1 MGSALVPKILRT
13 TFNGIKSSADMAL
26 NGQIRQT
33 VISVPNHIDDDMR
46 VTIERAA
53 KLAGYSP
60 PISDLEDPSLKH
72 TDAVGLAYSLDVPE
86 ALGRISI
93 LVDYNEGSLE
103 LWIVNNGM
111 VGKPKGHIIFPELGV
126 LAIVD
131 EAVDTYFLTVQ
142 RRIEN
147 SLRKHLVDGDGKP
160 VGLRAVVLAGD
171 ASERGMDGMKDV
183 LVMVLEGLGYEGALG
198 LVKDSVDTLYVG
210 AVGAAMRGKDM
221 VREPERFARKAS
233 GGHGEL

>member
-1 MGSALVPKILRT
+1 MPIPYSTAAFIHQNGTTAHVTYMKGSALVPKILRT
-13 TFNGIKSSADMAL
+13 TFNGIRSSADMAL
-26 NGQIRQT
+26 NEQIRQA

-46 VTIERAA
+46 EAIERAA
-53 KLAGYSP
+53 LKLAGYSP
-60 PISDLEDPSLKH
+60 TISNLKDPSLKH

-86 ALGRISI
+86 ALGRISL

-111 VGKPKGHIIFPELGV
+111 VGKAKGHVIFPELGV

-131 EAVDTYFLTVQ
+131 EAADTYFLTVQ

-147 SLRKHLVDGDGKP
+147 SLRKYLVDGDGKL

-171 ASERGMDGMKDV
+171 ASEKGMDGMKDV
-183 LVMVLEGLGYEGALG
+183 LVMVLGDLGNEGALG
-198 LVKDSVDTLYVG
+198 S
-210 AVGAAMRGKDM
+210 
-221 VREPERFARKAS
+221 
-233 GGHGEL
+233 